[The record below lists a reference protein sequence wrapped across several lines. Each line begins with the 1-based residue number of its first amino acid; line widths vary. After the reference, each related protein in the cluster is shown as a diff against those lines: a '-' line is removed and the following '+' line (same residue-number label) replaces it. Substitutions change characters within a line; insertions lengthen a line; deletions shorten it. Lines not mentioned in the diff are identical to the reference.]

1 MHNAMDDFCWDKG
14 MNSTRITRKMVDSIT
29 FSSSVN
35 MSSTL
40 EDSQVDETNGQ
51 GVQVTINI
59 GNGTKQQAKNI
70 VKKRRFSGDVE
81 IVVIPRIKPEEY
93 DDLYYTEDEIAEFR
107 HDAFMESCGLSNDD
121 FHFDLEDV

>member
-1 MHNAMDDFCWDKG
+1 MDDFCWDKG